1 MKVVNIPSFRPLSG
15 NLLSLRKH
23 LECAIYWQCCFR
35 PLSGN
40 LLSLLRL
47 TFTEEI
53 LGTFSS
59 PIGEST
65 FSTKI
70 NIHRGD
76 SWNVFVPYRGIYFLY
91 LFMQKHLTI
100 KVLRVFVPYRG
111 IYFLYKDES
120 TFEDD
125 EPVFSSP
132 IGESTFSTRKA
143 FGCIHPAGM
152 GFSSPIGESTF
163 STSKLDENEW
173 ALLEVFVPYRGIY
186 FLYLKIPA
194 RLRCRNM
201 GFSSPIGESTFSTG

>member
-1 MKVVNIPSFRPLSG
+1 MFSSPIGESTFSTERKIYEGCKYSEFSSPIGESTFSTETSG
-15 NLLSLRKH
+15 MCYLLAML
-23 LECAIYWQCCFR
+23 
-35 PLSGN
+35 
-40 LLSLLRL
+40 
-47 TFTEEI
+47 
-53 LGTFSS
+53 FSS